1 MKQITPK
8 KRFSDDPG
16 NKQSSSLLNDITDDY
31 QRYQPTTPKTPRTPT
46 AYSDV
51 LEPGTP
57 GSALAHTISF
67 YRKQRSAQKGDGC
80 ENKSFMS
87 QTSDSV
93 MKKPHSSLEFAD
105 ESLEDRL
112 KQIEEAIMIQQDQ
125 ISQLS
130 HALSFCRQNVMF
142 HGGAEEVCGGCVFRG
157 GVARGRLSL
166 RNLSIF
172 MRIYKSESPDRHIVI
187 LFTFVFFRLM
197 HSVFF

>member
-93 MKKPHSSLEFAD
+93 MKKKHSSLEFAD

-142 HGGAEEVCGGCVFRG
+142 HGGAEEVCGGEQQLRIQ
-157 GVARGRLSL
+157 GVARGRLFL

-172 MRIYKSESPDRHIVI
+172 MRIYKSESPVRI
-187 LFTFVFFRLM
+187 LSFYLPLFF
-197 HSVFF
+197 SG